1 LKIFNVK
8 LGFTLIEII
17 IVIIIVGLL
26 ATFALPQYIR
36 TQEKALDNEARANLV
51 LIQAAEN
58 IYNTESGS
66 FYASSVHSDLNS
78 NLSIALPPAGGKWNY
93 STVITPAA
101 GVVPAKV
108 CARATRN
115 GGDARTWTL
124 MDTCTTPFLGVC
136 TPC

>member
-1 LKIFNVK
+1 MKT
-8 LGFTLIEII
+8 GFTLIEII
-17 IVIIIVGLL
+17 IVVVIVGIL
-26 ATFALPQYIR
+26 ATFAVPQFAR

-66 FYASSVHSDLNS
+66 FYASSVHANLNS

-101 GVVPAKV
+101 GGNPARV
-108 CARATRN
+108 CARAMRN

-124 MDTCTTPFLGVC
+124 MDTCTTPFLGAC
-136 TPC
+136 TAPC